1 MIAAFPAWIKTYIC
15 PPLAESMKKK
25 KICLPAIV
33 LICLIVSSCV
43 KDDPVQSPS
52 ATISSYEEI
61 EIDIDCNF

>member
-1 MIAAFPAWIKTYIC
+1 MRLSPLGLKRTFA

-52 ATISSYEEI
+52 ASISSYEEI
-61 EIDIDCNF
+61 EIDIDCNY